1 MPLKVFIDS
10 DVVISSLIS
19 SNGAAFLILNQTN
32 DLDLFVSNISIR
44 ELEEVVK
51 RLNLDQRQLKELVD
65 QQFSVI
71 QLKATIK
78 EIKTSY
84 LKYVLD
90 IDDAHI
96 VAGAK
101 AKEVQFLISYNIKHF
116 KVDKLKDDFNIR
128 LMTPANFLQ
137 YLRSLS

>member
-19 SNGAAFLILNQTN
+19 STGAAFLILNQTN

-51 RLNLDQRQLKELVD
+51 RLNLDQKQLKELID
-65 QQFSVI
+65 QQFSVT
-71 QLKATIK
+71 QLKETIK

-90 IDDAHI
+90 IDDAHV

-101 AKEVQFLISYNIKHF
+101 AGAVQFLISYNTKHF
-116 KVDKLKDDFNIR
+116 KVDKLKGDFNIT

-137 YLRSLS
+137 YLRSL

>member
-19 SNGAAFLILNQTN
+19 STGAAFLILNQTN
-32 DLDLFVSNISIR
+32 DLDLFISNISIR

-51 RLNLDQRQLKELVD
+51 RLDLDQKQLKDLIDERFSVTQLKE
-65 QQFSVI
+65 
-71 QLKATIK
+71 TIK
-78 EIKTSY
+78 EIKTDY

-101 AKEVQFLISYNIKHF
+101 AGEVQFLISYNTKHF
-116 KVDKLKDDFNIR
+116 KADKLKDDFNIR
-128 LMTPANFLQ
+128 VITPANFLQ
-137 YLRSLS
+137 YLRSL